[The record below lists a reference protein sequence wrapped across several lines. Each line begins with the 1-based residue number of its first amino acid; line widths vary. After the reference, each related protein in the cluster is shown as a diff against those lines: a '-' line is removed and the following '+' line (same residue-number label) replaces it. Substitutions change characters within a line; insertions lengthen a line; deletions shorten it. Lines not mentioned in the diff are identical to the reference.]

1 MIRLWVSPLEGR
13 FRKARSYVRWM
24 GEQTNLWSYIPDR
37 PVEWMSHTSC
47 EKIAKNKT
55 ENGPQSRVI
64 WVENKHNGNRVVGN
78 TFTTEGSPKIKTTIT
93 TELGSQQRLQTRS
106 TLLWFRQPRAPH
118 PFNFQLKRRIRLK
131 IFQISSLSPESAL
144 MHTFGSLGEN

>member
-1 MIRLWVSPLEGR
+1 MWVSPLEGR
-13 FRKARSYVRWM
+13 LGRQGAMWDGWGNRQISEATSLIAQWNGWVTSY
-24 GEQTNLWSYIPDR
+24 
-37 PVEWMSHTSC
+37 

-55 ENGPQSRVI
+55 ESGPQSRVI

-78 TFTTEGSPKIKTTIT
+78 TFTKVGSPKIKTTIT
-93 TELGSQQRLQTRS
+93 TELGSQQHLQTRS
-106 TLLWFRQPRAPH
+106 TLLWFKQPQAPH
-118 PFNFQLKRRIRLK
+118 PFNFQLKRKIRLK